1 MKRRIVPVALAL
13 CLALALL
20 SLGARAAETGPAW
33 GTEVQ
38 WSYDEDTYRKRPH
51 AGGRPAL

>member
-38 WSYDEDTYRKRPH
+38 WSYDEDTYT
-51 AGGRPAL
+51 LELT